1 LDENRVKGTARN
13 LGGKAEEAWGNVTGD
28 ARTQAEGAI
37 NQAAGAAQD
46 FYGQTVDATR
56 ETASSFERRCVARSK
71 PNPIPASSL
80 LSA

>member
-46 FYGQTVDATR
+46 VYGQTVDATR
-56 ETASSFERRCVARSK
+56 ETASSFEKTLRRTMK